1 MAEEKEKDLQQ
12 EEAAT
17 AEQMPQEEPT
27 EPETEEAA
35 EFDVEDFL
43 QQYKALEA
51 SLQAAQDE
59 KAEVE
64 NRMLRLQAD
73 FDNYRRR
80 QRESNEDVVKQA
92 AAGLAAAILPV
103 LDNLDRALA
112 AMQDTPDKEGVDMI
126 SQQLH
131 QVLENAGLAEVEAE
145 GAVFDPNFHQAVA
158 QQEVEED
165 RKGKVLMVLQKG
177 YTFNGKLLR
186 AAMVQVGM

>member
-12 EEAAT
+12 EEAAA
-17 AEQMPQEEPT
+17 AEQMPEEPT
-27 EPETEEAA
+27 EPEAEEAA

-80 QRESNEDVVKQA
+80 QRESNEDLVKQA
-92 AAGLAAAILPV
+92 AAGLAASILPV
-103 LDNLDRALA
+103 LDNLERALA
-112 AMQDTPDKEGVDMI
+112 SMQDTPDKEGVDMI
-126 SQQLH
+126 NQQLH